1 MTKEQFIDTY
11 LDGIFVIENNSI
23 KSNRHVV
30 FPENCI
36 VLGFQFRNSMKEV
49 INGKEINLP
58 MFSID
63 GQLTRK
69 KEYISLPGDKIL
81 LVKFKS
87 NTASLFFQNL
97 HVLTDQTISL
107 THVITHED
115 FEKMEVQYSSKT
127 DKQKIVIDFL
137 QHLLRNQTAD
147 KSIVQAINIIN
158 ETKGQ
163 VRVDELA
170 YKVYNSKRNFERK
183 FKVATGLTPK
193 QFIIN
198 VRFQHSVN
206 LLQSNNDLIGIA
218 YSSGYYDQ
226 SHFIHEF
233 KEITGVTPEKFLA

>member
-1 MTKEQFIDTY
+1 
-11 LDGIFVIENNSI
+11 
-23 KSNRHVV
+23 
-30 FPENCI
+30 
-36 VLGFQFRNSMKEV
+36 MKEV
-49 INGKEINLP
+49 INGKEIDLSI
-58 MFSID
+58 FSID

-69 KEYISLPGDKIL
+69 KEYISLPGNKIL

-87 NTASLFFQNL
+87 YTASLFFPNL
-97 HVLTDQTISL
+97 HALTDQTISL
-107 THVITHED
+107 TEIIKRGD
-115 FEKMEVQYSSKT
+115 FEKMEVQYLSKT
-127 DKQKIVIDFL
+127 DKQKIVINFL
-137 QHLLRNQTAD
+137 QQLLRNQTAD

-198 VRFQHSVN
+198 VRFQHSLN
-206 LLQSNNDLIGIA
+206 LLQSNNDLIDIA
-218 YSSGYYDQ
+218 YSCGYYDQ

-233 KEITGVTPEKFLA
+233 KEITGVTPEKYLV